1 MALGIIHSLKRWIN
15 HRTISFWIKFFYT
28 HLSIIYI
35 IYVVF
40 INTVA
45 FHQNKP
51 FFFFFG
57 RRKIHSNKEITLFS
71 HRLLECFS
79 PDCKQGVLSS
89 KSVQFNLRIGEA
101 MSPAERQAVI
111 IIELSFN
118 SVAVSVSS
126 RFIWGF
132 HVFVYTG
139 APLPPEHP

>member
-1 MALGIIHSLKRWIN
+1 
-15 HRTISFWIKFFYT
+15 
-28 HLSIIYI
+28 
-35 IYVVF
+35 
-40 INTVA
+40 
-45 FHQNKP
+45 
-51 FFFFFG
+51 
-57 RRKIHSNKEITLFS
+57 
-71 HRLLECFS
+71 
-79 PDCKQGVLSS
+79 
-89 KSVQFNLRIGEA
+89 